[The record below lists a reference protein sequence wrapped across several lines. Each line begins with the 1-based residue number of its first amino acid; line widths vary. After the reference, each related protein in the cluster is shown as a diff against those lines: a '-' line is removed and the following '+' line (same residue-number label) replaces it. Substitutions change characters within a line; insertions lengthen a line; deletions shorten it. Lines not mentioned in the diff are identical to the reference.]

1 VLERLWNESNN
12 MNEQIKTQLRIYLT
26 PEALAVAVKK
36 QKLTGYSMS
45 QSIEQLIIEAD
56 NAYKTKQYQ

>member
-1 VLERLWNESNN
+1 MERPWNESNK
-12 MNEQIKTQLRIYLT
+12 MNEQIKTQLRIYLM

-36 QKLTGYSMS
+36 QKLTGYSLS

-56 NAYKTKQYQ
+56 NANKTKQYK

>member
-1 VLERLWNESNN
+1 MERLWNESNK
-12 MNEQIKTQLRIYLT
+12 MNEQIKIQLRIYLT
-26 PEALAVAVKK
+26 PKALAVAVKK

-56 NAYKTKQYQ
+56 NANKTKQYQ

>member
-1 VLERLWNESNN
+1 

-26 PEALAVAVKK
+26 PKALAVAVNK

-56 NAYKTKQYQ
+56 NANKTKQYQ

>member
-1 VLERLWNESNN
+1 
-12 MNEQIKTQLRIYLT
+12 M

-36 QKLTGYSMS
+36 QKLTGYSLS

-56 NAYKTKQYQ
+56 NANKTKQYK